1 MIDIIEHN
9 KEHNYVRY
17 RSKYIVDNIEE
28 IKENCQTAHDRFKLL
43 FPDKDSTWMYSMYN
57 IFTLTS
63 TSLHFYKIY
72 KDLIFC
78 TKDYLSK
85 QNIDINEP
93 LWIQSW
99 MNFHKA
105 KEVLDWHNHSW
116 PYHGYMS
123 IDPKHS
129 RTVFKDFHID
139 NEVGV
144 LYFGEGYKPHKVEV
158 IQDFSGERITIGYD
172 FTRNANEISNVS
184 LIPVL

>member
-1 MIDIIEHN
+1 MIDVIEYD
-9 KEHNYVRY
+9 KENNYVRY

-28 IKENCQTAHDRFKLL
+28 IKLHCLMAHDRFRTI
-43 FPDKDSTWMYSMYN
+43 FPDKDSTWMYTHYN

-63 TSLHFYKIY
+63 TSLHFYNMY

-78 TKDYLSK
+78 AKDYLSK
-85 QNIDINEP
+85 QNIDSNEP

-99 MNFHKA
+99 MNFHKP
-105 KEVLDWHNHSW
+105 KEVLDWHNHYW

-123 IDPKHS
+123 IDPKKT
-129 RTVFKDFHID
+129 RTSFEDYSID

-144 LYFGEGYKPHKVEV
+144 LYFGEGYKSHKVEV
-158 IQDFSGERITIGYD
+158 LEDFSGERITIGYD
-172 FTRNANEISNVS
+172 FTRNINEVSNIG

>member
-28 IKENCQTAHDRFKLL
+28 IKQDCQIAHNRFKIL
-43 FPDKDSTWMYSMYN
+43 FPDKDSSWTYSKYN

-63 TSLHFYKIY
+63 TSLHFYNMY

-78 TKDYLSK
+78 AKDYLNK
-85 QNIDINEP
+85 QNIDLNSP

-99 MNFHKA
+99 LNFHKS

-116 PYHGYMS
+116 LFHGYMS
-123 IDPKHS
+123 IDPKQS
-129 RTVFKDFHID
+129 KTVFKDFHIN

-144 LYFGEGYKPHKVEV
+144 LYFGEGYKHHKVEV
-158 IQDFSGERITIGYD
+158 LEDFFGERITIGYD
-172 FTRNANEISNVS
+172 FTRTANEVSNIS